1 MNSAD
6 DIQVVT
12 FRVGPQEFALDIS
25 QVERILRY
33 EKPAALPRAP
43 EFLEGVVR
51 YEGSAIPVVDL
62 RKRLELEAALT
73 EETRLMVLS
82 LDGQRIGMLVDQ
94 VREVIRVD
102 STTITAPPPM
112 VRGLAA
118 TYIAGIITEGERTVV
133 LLNALRLLTSTERQA
148 LATATSRG
156 ARPPRAG
163 WSPRRPPPAAR
174 GPTTA
179 RAAMRSSGRSSPS
192 SARWTGPWGSWAS

>member
-62 RKRLELEAALT
+62 RKRLELEAAIT

-94 VREVIRVD
+94 VCEVIRVD

-148 LATATSRG
+148 LQ
-156 ARPPRAG
+156 
-163 WSPRRPPPAAR
+163 AAV
-174 GPTTA
+174 
-179 RAAMRSSGRSSPS
+179 
-192 SARWTGPWGSWAS
+192 

>member
-51 YEGSAIPVVDL
+51 YEGSAIPVVHL
-62 RKRLELEAALT
+62 RKRLELEAAIA

-102 STTITAPPPM
+102 STTIKAPPPI

-148 LATATSRG
+148 LQ
-156 ARPPRAG
+156 
-163 WSPRRPPPAAR
+163 AAV
-174 GPTTA
+174 
-179 RAAMRSSGRSSPS
+179 
-192 SARWTGPWGSWAS
+192 

>member
-25 QVERILRY
+25 QVERILRS

-62 RKRLELEAALT
+62 RKRLELEAAIA

-148 LATATSRG
+148 LQ
-156 ARPPRAG
+156 
-163 WSPRRPPPAAR
+163 AAV
-174 GPTTA
+174 
-179 RAAMRSSGRSSPS
+179 
-192 SARWTGPWGSWAS
+192 

>member
-62 RKRLELEAALT
+62 RKRLEREGPLT
-73 EETRLMVLS
+73 AGTRLLGRRG
-82 LDGQRIGMLVDQ
+82 DGQRHGMLVDQ

-148 LATATSRG
+148 LQ
-156 ARPPRAG
+156 
-163 WSPRRPPPAAR
+163 AAV
-174 GPTTA
+174 
-179 RAAMRSSGRSSPS
+179 
-192 SARWTGPWGSWAS
+192 